1 MLPRDLTTGQTWA
14 FVASR
19 LRGAKR
25 VLEVGCGDGA
35 LARHLA
41 NGGLEVT
48 ALDLELTDR
57 TAHHGVKL
65 VEGDFL
71 SFEGKDFGNFD
82 AILFTS
88 SLHHIHP
95 LGEALERALA
105 VLKPGGTLLA
115 EEFAVEA
122 PDESTARWYYG
133 MQALLAGQGVMRKPH
148 DHDHA
153 HGEHAPAHHG
163 TEVPPLERWRSEHRH
178 EPPLHTGGEMLEG
191 IRARFTDVRHA
202 TGPYLY
208 RYIAS
213 SLPETPGGGK
223 IAMRLFERESEA
235 LKDGRVKPVGRRF
248 HAIGQR

>member
-1 MLPRDLTTGQTWA
+1 MIPRDLLVGQTWA

-25 VLEVGCGDGA
+25 ILEVGCGDGA

-41 NGGLEVT
+41 TGGAAVT

-57 TAHHGVKL
+57 SAHHGVKF
-65 VEGDFL
+65 VEQDFL
-71 SFEGKDFGNFD
+71 QFDGTGFD
-82 AILFTS
+82 AVLFTS

-95 LGEALERALA
+95 LAAALDRALA

-133 MQALLAGQGVMRKPH
+133 MQALLSGQGMMREP
-148 DHDHA
+148 HA
-153 HGEHAPAHHG
+153 HHPAHAHAHHDP
-163 TEVPPLERWRSEHRH
+163 EAPPLDRWRSEHER
-178 EPPLHTGGEMLEG
+178 EPPLHTAKAMLEG
-191 IRARFTDVRHA
+191 ITARFADVRHA

-208 RYIAS
+208 RAIAAT
-213 SLPETPGGGK
+213 LPDTPGGGK
-223 IAMRLFERESEA
+223 IAMRLFDRESEA
-235 LKDGRVKPVGRRF
+235 MKDGRVKPVGRRF
-248 HAIGQR
+248 HAIRPG

>member
-25 VLEVGCGDGA
+25 VLEVGCGDAA

-41 NGGLEVT
+41 SGGLEVT

-65 VEGDFL
+65 VETDFL
-71 SFEGKDFGNFD
+71 TYEGKGFD
-82 AILFTS
+82 AVLFTS
-88 SLHHIHP
+88 SLHHISP
-95 LGEALERALA
+95 LGAALERAHSALN
-105 VLKPGGTLLA
+105 PGGTLLA

-133 MQALLAGQGVMRKPH
+133 MQALLSGQGMMREH
-148 DHDHA
+148 THASAHEHA
-153 HGEHAPAHHG
+153 HQDPEA
-163 TEVPPLERWRSEHRH
+163 PPLARWKAEHRH
-178 EPPLHTGGEMLEG
+178 DPPLHTGKEMLDA
-191 IRARFTDVRHA
+191 ITARFADVRHA

-208 RYIAS
+208 RAIAA

-235 LKDGRVKPVGRRF
+235 MKDGRVKPVGRRF
-248 HAIGQR
+248 HAIRKA